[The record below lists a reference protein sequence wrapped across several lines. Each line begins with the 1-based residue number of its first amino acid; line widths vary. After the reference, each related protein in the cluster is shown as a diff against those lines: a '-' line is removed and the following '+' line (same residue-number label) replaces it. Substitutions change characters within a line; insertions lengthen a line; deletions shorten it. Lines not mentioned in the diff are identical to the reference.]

1 MITNSIEIILAIILL
16 TDIVLVASSRLFHC
30 IKITAIQGIAVGLL
44 PLFIWD
50 WSNSTPPLQ
59 LWITSI
65 VNAGIKGVLLP
76 ILLSKAMRHSSI
88 KRELEPL
95 VSYSASVFI
104 ILIIIAASFYFS
116 QFMNAPATD
125 ICRFTT
131 PTALS
136 TIGAG
141 LFMIIARKKAI
152 TQALGFLMFENG
164 ISIFGNGI
172 GIEYG
177 FIIELGILLDV
188 LVLVFIM
195 GITVFN
201 INREF
206 SHIDSDRL
214 NQLGDYDH
222 SKQK

>member
-44 PLFIWD
+44 PLVIWD
-50 WSNSTPPLQ
+50 WSASSPHLA
-59 LWITSI
+59 LWVTSI
-65 VNAGIKGVLLP
+65 INAAIKGVLLP
-76 ILLSKAMRHSSI
+76 MLLARAMRHSAI

-95 VSYSASVFI
+95 IGYAASVFI
-104 ILIIIAASFYFS
+104 MLIVIVASFWCGRLMHTQANAVASFS
-116 QFMNAPATD
+116 
-125 ICRFTT
+125 T
-131 PTALS
+131 PVALS

-141 LFMIIARKKAI
+141 LFMIISRRKAI
-152 TQALGFLMFENG
+152 TQVLGFLMFENG
-164 ISIFGNGI
+164 ISIFGIGI

>member
-1 MITNSIEIILAIILL
+1 
-16 TDIVLVASSRLFHC
+16 
-30 IKITAIQGIAVGLL
+30 
-44 PLFIWD
+44 
-50 WSNSTPPLQ
+50 
-59 LWITSI
+59 
-65 VNAGIKGVLLP
+65 
-76 ILLSKAMRHSSI
+76 
-88 KRELEPL
+88 
-95 VSYSASVFI
+95 
-104 ILIIIAASFYFS
+104 
-116 QFMNAPATD
+116 
-125 ICRFTT
+125 
-131 PTALS
+131 
-136 TIGAG
+136 
-141 LFMIIARKKAI
+141 MIIARKNAI
-152 TQALGFLMFENG
+152 TQAFGFLMFENG